1 MSRELVLVH
10 TLFIFFGLLPALF
23 AFMEMKRGKLTPSK
37 FLGFGVGLVAVGTLV
52 IFIGTD
58 LLQVVQKYIQPD
70 NPDYN
75 SAKEIAL
82 HVGVWAYVFP
92 AVSIGIGVNL
102 LTEYL
107 ISGSTPKNATL
118 TTGSR
123 RRRR

>member
-1 MSRELVLVH
+1 MSKELILVH
-10 TLFIFFGLLPALF
+10 TLFIFFGLLPAVF
-23 AFMEMKRGKLTPSK
+23 ALIAMKRGKLTPSH
-37 FLGFGVGLVAVGTLV
+37 FLGFGVALVAVGTLV
-52 IFIGTD
+52 IAIGTD
-58 LLQVVQKYIQPD
+58 LLQVVQKYLQPE

-82 HVGVWAYVFP
+82 HVSLWAYVFP

-107 ISGSTPKNATL
+107 VTGSGKKNATL